1 MEAAITITTEHEL
14 TVTPAS
20 QSLSSLRMLQIAS
33 ANLPVGAF
41 SYSQG
46 LESAI
51 DAGWIDNSDTMS
63 QWLIEQLQGVMAY
76 QELPLLKRLYEAF
89 ESGNKE
95 TAVNLSEQVI
105 AFRETA
111 ELRDE
116 ERQRGMAMA
125 KVVKALHPKHLDLQT
140 DSTDS
145 ANQLYVFAGYCYREH
160 LSCSQTLNA
169 YTYMWV
175 ESLVIAAIKL
185 VPLGQTDAQVMI
197 YTIMNQVGEVCAKA
211 LQVADDEIG
220 YSSPAVAMASSL
232 HETQYSRL
240 FRS

>member
-1 MEAAITITTEHEL
+1 MGAAITIITETESQ
-14 TVTPAS
+14 TAS
-20 QSLSSLRMLQIAS
+20 DSHCLPLLRMLQIAS

-51 DAGWIDNSDTMS
+51 DAGWIDGSDTMS
-63 QWLIEQLQGVMAY
+63 QWLVEQLQGVMTY

-89 ESGNKE
+89 KSGSMQEAIK
-95 TAVNLSEQVI
+95 LSEQVI
-105 AFRETA
+105 AYRETA

-116 ERQRGMAMA
+116 ERQRGRAMA
-125 KVVKALHPKHLDLQT
+125 KVVQALHPKHHKIDALP
-140 DSTDS
+140 SES
-145 ANQLYVFAGYCYREH
+145 ANQLYVFAGYCYREN
-160 LSCSQTLNA
+160 LKCSQTLSA
-169 YTYMWV
+169 YTYMWL

-197 YTIMNQVGEVCAKA
+197 YETMGQIGDVCAISM
-211 LQVADDEIG
+211 QVADDEIG